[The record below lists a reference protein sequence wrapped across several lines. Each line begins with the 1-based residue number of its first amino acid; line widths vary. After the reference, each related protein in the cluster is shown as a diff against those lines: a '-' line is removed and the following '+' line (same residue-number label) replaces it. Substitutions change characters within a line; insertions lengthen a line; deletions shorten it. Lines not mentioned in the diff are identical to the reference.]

1 MLSDEH
7 GIIVRPFW
15 KGFGRDWEQQG
26 EQAMMTG
33 RTAFVVLSLSLWVV
47 MFGPFVFFFL
57 PGWAS
62 IGIAIIYLM
71 LCAIWVGRAINEMRT
86 HED

>member
-1 MLSDEH
+1 MY
-7 GIIVRPFW
+7 GAA
-15 KGFGRDWEQQG
+15 FGVFRNSATRG
-26 EQAMMTG
+26 EQAVMTG
-33 RTAFVVLSLSLWVV
+33 RTAFVVMTLLLWAV

-62 IGIAIIYLM
+62 IGIAIMYLM
-71 LCAIWVGRAINEMRT
+71 LCAIWVGRAINETRS

>member
-1 MLSDEH
+1 
-7 GIIVRPFW
+7 
-15 KGFGRDWEQQG
+15 
-26 EQAMMTG
+26 MTG
-33 RTAFVVLSLSLWVV
+33 RTAFVVMTLLLCLVV
-47 MFGPFVFFFL
+47 FGPFVFFFL